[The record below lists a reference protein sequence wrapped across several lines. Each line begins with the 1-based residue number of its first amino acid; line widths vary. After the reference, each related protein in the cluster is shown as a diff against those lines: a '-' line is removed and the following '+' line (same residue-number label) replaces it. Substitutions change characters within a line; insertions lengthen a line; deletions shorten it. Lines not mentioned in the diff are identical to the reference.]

1 MSKSAFLNTVLS
13 PQTKIAIAFDS
24 WIDDLVELKET
35 SLSNSNPETVTI
47 ADALFKFEARKDI
60 PSIQL
65 PLCNGN
71 ALSYT
76 VFTENFK
83 IHIHDN
89 VHLTNDIR
97 MIQLRMYLKGETEQS
112 ISGLGSKGIMYA
124 TTLYSQAS

>member
-1 MSKSAFLNTVLS
+1 MFIFVFLNTVLS
-13 PQTKIAIAFDS
+13 PQTKIAIAFDF

-65 PLCNGN
+65 PLCNGD

-76 VFTENFK
+76 VFTEKVK
-83 IHIHDN
+83 IHTHDN

-97 MIQLRMYLKGETEQS
+97 MIQLRMNLKGEAEQS

>member
-1 MSKSAFLNTVLS
+1 MFKSAFLNTVLS

-76 VFTENFK
+76 VFTEKFK

-89 VHLTNDIR
+89 VHLTNDIQ
-97 MIQLRMYLKGETEQS
+97 MIQLQMYLKGEAEQS
-112 ISGLGSKGIMYA
+112 ISSLGSKGIMYA

>member
-1 MSKSAFLNTVLS
+1 MFIFVFLNTVLS
-13 PQTKIAIAFDS
+13 PQTKIAIAFDF

-65 PLCNGN
+65 PLCNGD

-76 VFTENFK
+76 EFTEKFK
-83 IHIHDN
+83 IHIHDK
-89 VHLTNDIR
+89 VRCT
-97 MIQLRMYLKGETEQS
+97 
-112 ISGLGSKGIMYA
+112 
-124 TTLYSQAS
+124 SQMTSE